1 MKNNCSGGIPRSKSI
16 HITQAYFI
24 PNTDL
29 LDALSHAVQKG
40 VDVQIIVPGKSD
52 FWIPVFAGQA
62 CYSRLLQSGVRL
74 HQMKGAVLHSKTI
87 VIDRVWSMV
96 GSSNMDPL
104 SFLHTT
110 EANAV
115 ILSTDFAEKM
125 EAMFQADL
133 SKSEE
138 IFLRQWQQR
147 PWRIRFMEKIAR
159 IFDYWL

>member
-1 MKNNCSGGIPRSKSI
+1 
-16 HITQAYFI
+16 
-24 PNTDL
+24 
-29 LDALSHAVQKG
+29 
-40 VDVQIIVPGKSD
+40 
-52 FWIPVFAGQA
+52 
-62 CYSRLLQSGVRL
+62 
-74 HQMKGAVLHSKTI
+74 MKGAVLHSKTI